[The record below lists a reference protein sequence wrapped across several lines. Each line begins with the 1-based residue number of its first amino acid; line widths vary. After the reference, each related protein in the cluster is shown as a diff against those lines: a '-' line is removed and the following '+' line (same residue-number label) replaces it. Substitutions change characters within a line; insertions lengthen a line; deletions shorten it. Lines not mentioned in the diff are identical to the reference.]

1 MTPRPILA
9 VTAALAMIACT
20 RGHAELHQFV
30 QDGTLKIDQGT
41 QRPAMLHV
49 NCSPDSDGG
58 ALSIE
63 LVATQANTRKDFD
76 YDDFEGPEAA
86 AGGKA
91 LSHLL
96 WTTAT
101 GTTQIIHVTA
111 GWYAPEPPQS
121 FIFGIS
127 QPSHH
132 REEPARL
139 LNAIRDEAGTFAW
152 VQTAFDNPRRRLV
165 ARFELDAEAIK
176 RLHDTAAVCLPQNL
190 PLKSK

>member
-1 MTPRPILA
+1 MTARPLL
-9 VTAALAMIACT
+9 TAATFAMMTCA
-20 RGHAELHQFV
+20 HAELRQFV

-41 QRPAMLHV
+41 PRPALLHV

-76 YDDFEGPEAA
+76 YDDFEGPDAA

-91 LSHLL
+91 LSHLV
-96 WTTAT
+96 WTTTT
-101 GTTQIIHVTA
+101 GTTQIIHAAA

-121 FIFGIS
+121 FMFAIS
-127 QPSHH
+127 QLSHH

-139 LNAIRDEAGTFAW
+139 LNAIRDEAGTLAW
-152 VQTAFDNPRRRLV
+152 VQTGFDDAKRRLV
-165 ARFELDAEAIK
+165 ARFELDAAAVK

-190 PLKSK
+190 PPKKSM